1 MVCKAVGR
9 VPMAPCP
16 YGHVPTS
23 TGAVVSAG
31 GMGQQVWVLKPFAAH
46 PQNRNISTYKRAREG
61 KKKIVFL
68 VKGIGRVER
77 NLIHMLI
84 SKHTRTATCTCHL
97 CESWTRHILLLM

>member
-61 KKKIVFL
+61 KKNSIFS
-68 VKGIGRVER
+68 ER
-77 NLIHMLI
+77 YWQSRKKPDSHAHIQTHEDSHM
-84 SKHTRTATCTCHL
+84 HL
-97 CESWTRHILLLM
+97 PPL